1 MQTRKRNILRLLRAA
16 VLLLFA
22 TAFLSRCASMMTPT
36 GGPRDTLPPVILNMT
51 PDNFSVNRPTVHHE
65 KIYIEFD
72 EFVQLKDQQKEFF
85 TSPQMKKK
93 PLVSMRGKGIV
104 VQLRDTLEANTTYA
118 LNFGSAVRDN
128 NEGNPLYSMRY
139 VFSTGPTIDS
149 MIFSGYTADSYKA
162 DSVSK
167 SFIWFF
173 PADSV
178 ENVAEYD
185 STIFKYKP
193 AVIARAE
200 NNGIF
205 IAQNLKPIPYRVYA
219 VQDKNDNQMYEP
231 GSDQVGFLEKSYN
244 PAEMPDFAM
253 WYDSIRQYVTAEP
266 QLYLRMFT
274 DKAFRRQLL
283 SQTERPLQ
291 HKAMLYFGAAHPRI
305 ERIRFDSIPE
315 DRVIV
320 DPQTVGRD
328 TIALWFN
335 MPSSALPDTI
345 KGEITYFKHDTVN
358 VLQEVT
364 EPLKLSWRLIET
376 KEQEKEREKL
386 ERDRRKA
393 EAAGEEW
400 VEPKKENPFAYKL
413 PLTGEIN
420 PENNL
425 TVDFDYPLTRLDSA
439 AMLLTLTRSDNSI
452 EDVPVRFVRDTGL
465 LRRWHIEAP
474 WTSGGQYTLTIPK
487 GAITD
492 VAGFSNDSIVRKYT
506 VLDPEKFATVK
517 IHVKGKDDKAKY
529 ILQLLDGSNAL
540 KQEKRD
546 VTTGD
551 WQFNYVPAGEIKF
564 RIIEDMNGNGK
575 WDTGNVVE
583 RLQPERAEI
592 YANDEGEDTFATKTN
607 WEVEFSIARQ
617 RVYPPLRMESPTR
630 LLDVREAQRL
640 RREAEKRAKEPKT
653 NRNSHDQNNQNN
665 ANGFGS
671 FGGFGGGMNNSMNST
686 GGMFNR

>member
-51 PDNFSVNRPTVHHE
+51 PDNFSVNRPIVHHE

-393 EAAGEEW
+393 EAAGEKW

-529 ILQLLDGSNAL
+529 ILQLLDGRSGPSG
-540 KQEKRD
+540 R
-546 VTTGD
+546 
-551 WQFNYVPAGEIKF
+551 P
-564 RIIEDMNGNGK
+564 
-575 WDTGNVVE
+575 
-583 RLQPERAEI
+583 
-592 YANDEGEDTFATKTN
+592 
-607 WEVEFSIARQ
+607 
-617 RVYPPLRMESPTR
+617 
-630 LLDVREAQRL
+630 
-640 RREAEKRAKEPKT
+640 
-653 NRNSHDQNNQNN
+653 
-665 ANGFGS
+665 
-671 FGGFGGGMNNSMNST
+671 
-686 GGMFNR
+686 

>member
-253 WYDSIRQYVTAEP
+253 WYDSDPPICHGRAAALSAHVHRQGVPPPAAFADRTASAA
-266 QLYLRMFT
+266 QGDALLRSCASAHRT
-274 DKAFRRQLL
+274 HPLRQHSRR
-283 SQTERPLQ
+283 
-291 HKAMLYFGAAHPRI
+291 PRH
-305 ERIRFDSIPE
+305 RR
-315 DRVIV
+315 
-320 DPQTVGRD
+320 
-328 TIALWFN
+328 
-335 MPSSALPDTI
+335 SA
-345 KGEITYFKHDTVN
+345 
-358 VLQEVT
+358 
-364 EPLKLSWRLIET
+364 
-376 KEQEKEREKL
+376 
-386 ERDRRKA
+386 DRRA
-393 EAAGEEW
+393 RHH
-400 VEPKKENPFAYKL
+400 
-413 PLTGEIN
+413 
-420 PENNL
+420 
-425 TVDFDYPLTRLDSA
+425 RLVVQHA
-439 AMLLTLTRSDNSI
+439 L
-452 EDVPVRFVRDTGL
+452 FG
-465 LRRWHIEAP
+465 
-474 WTSGGQYTLTIPK
+474 
-487 GAITD
+487 
-492 VAGFSNDSIVRKYT
+492 VARY
-506 VLDPEKFATVK
+506 
-517 IHVKGKDDKAKY
+517 
-529 ILQLLDGSNAL
+529 
-540 KQEKRD
+540 
-546 VTTGD
+546 
-551 WQFNYVPAGEIKF
+551 
-564 RIIEDMNGNGK
+564 
-575 WDTGNVVE
+575 
-583 RLQPERAEI
+583 
-592 YANDEGEDTFATKTN
+592 
-607 WEVEFSIARQ
+607 
-617 RVYPPLRMESPTR
+617 
-630 LLDVREAQRL
+630 
-640 RREAEKRAKEPKT
+640 
-653 NRNSHDQNNQNN
+653 DQ
-665 ANGFGS
+665 G
-671 FGGFGGGMNNSMNST
+671 
-686 GGMFNR
+686 

>member
-376 KEQEKEREKL
+376 KEQEREREKL

-400 VEPKKENPFAYKL
+400 VEPKKPNPFAVKL
-413 PLTGEIN
+413 PTSGDIN
-420 PENNL
+420 PENHL
-425 TVDFDYPLTRLDSA
+425 TAEFDYPLVSVDSSRLLLTRL
-439 AMLLTLTRSDNSI
+439 LEDNSV
-452 EDVPVRFVRDTGL
+452 EDVPVHMVRDTGQ
-465 LRRWHIEAP
+465 LRKWYIRAP
-474 WTSGGQYTLTIPK
+474 WKTAGQYTLTIPA

-492 VAGFSNDSIVRKYT
+492 VAGLSNDSIVGKYT

-517 IHVKGKDDKAKY
+517 IHVNGRDDGTKY
-529 ILQLLDGSNAL
+529 IVQLLDGNNAL
-540 KQEKRD
+540 KQERRD

-551 WQFNYVPAGEIKF
+551 IQFNYVPAGEIKF
-564 RIIEDMNGNGK
+564 RIIEDRNGNGK
-575 WDTGNVVE
+575 WDTGNLVE
-583 RLQPERAEI
+583 RRQPERAEI

-607 WEVEFSIARQ
+607 WEIEFTMDMNRIFAPVTMQS
-617 RVYPPLRMESPTR
+617 LSR
-630 LLDVREAQRL
+630 LLDEREAQRL
-640 RREAEKRAKEPKT
+640 RREEEKRLKEGRKQ
-653 NRNSHDQNNQNN
+653 NRQEQERQQQNSNFN
-665 ANGFGS
+665 AA
-671 FGGFGGGMNNSMNST
+671 
-686 GGMFNR
+686 GGMFNNFR

>member
-178 ENVAEYD
+178 ENVA
-185 STIFKYKP
+185 
-193 AVIARAE
+193 
-200 NNGIF
+200 IF

-439 AMLLTLTRSDNSI
+439 AMLLTLTRPDNSI

-492 VAGFSNDSIVRKYT
+492 VAGFSNDSIVGKYT

-607 WEVEFSIARQ
+607 WEVEFSIDMN
-617 RVYPPLRMESPTR
+617 RVFAPVTMESLSR
-630 LLDVREAQRL
+630 LLDEREAQRL

>member
-1 MQTRKRNILRLLRAA
+1 MDIRKRHIVRTLRAA
-16 VLLLFA
+16 VLLLFVS
-22 TAFLSRCASMMTPT
+22 AFLSRCASMMTPT
-36 GGPRDTLPPVILNMT
+36 GGPRDSLPPVIVNMT
-51 PDNFSVNRPTVHHE
+51 PDNFSTNRPLVNHE

-93 PLVSMRGKGIV
+93 PLVSLRGRGV
-104 VQLRDTLEANTTYA
+104 VIQLRDTLEANTTYA
-118 LNFGSAVRDN
+118 LNFGSAIRDN

-139 VFSTGPTIDS
+139 VFSTGPEIDS
-149 MIFSGYTADSYKA
+149 MVMSGYTADSYKA

-205 IAQNLKPIPYRVYA
+205 IAQNLKPIAYRVYA
-219 VQDKNDNQMYEP
+219 VQDKNDNQIYEP
-231 GSDQVGFLEKSYN
+231 GSDQVGFLEGTYN
-244 PAEMPDFAM
+244 PREQPDFAM
-253 WYDSIRQYVTAEP
+253 WYDSIRQYVVAEP

-274 DKAFRRQLL
+274 DKAFRRQVL
-283 SQTERPLQ
+283 SQSERPLQ
-291 HKAMLYFGAAHPRI
+291 HKAMLYFAAAHPQI

-315 DRVIV
+315 DRVIF

-358 VLQEVT
+358 VLQSVT
-364 EPLKLSWRLIET
+364 EPLKLAWRFIET

-413 PLTGEIN
+413 PREPSDDGFRLSAYEARFGRHAPHAYASRQQHRGYSRAFGARYGATA
-420 PENNL
+420 PLLHSCALENRRAI
-425 TVDFDYPLTRLDSA
+425 YPHHPRRGHYRCGGIFQRLDHRQVYGA
-439 AMLLTLTRSDNSI
+439 RPR
-452 EDVPVRFVRDTGL
+452 EVR
-465 LRRWHIEAP
+465 H
-474 WTSGGQYTLTIPK
+474 
-487 GAITD
+487 
-492 VAGFSNDSIVRKYT
+492 
-506 VLDPEKFATVK
+506 
-517 IHVKGKDDKAKY
+517 
-529 ILQLLDGSNAL
+529 
-540 KQEKRD
+540 
-546 VTTGD
+546 
-551 WQFNYVPAGEIKF
+551 
-564 RIIEDMNGNGK
+564 
-575 WDTGNVVE
+575 
-583 RLQPERAEI
+583 
-592 YANDEGEDTFATKTN
+592 GEDPCHGQGRQF
-607 WEVEFSIARQ
+607 EVHTPAARRQQ
-617 RVYPPLRMESPTR
+617 RP
-630 LLDVREAQRL
+630 
-640 RREAEKRAKEPKT
+640 
-653 NRNSHDQNNQNN
+653 
-665 ANGFGS
+665 
-671 FGGFGGGMNNSMNST
+671 
-686 GGMFNR
+686 

>member
-274 DKAFRRQLL
+274 DKAFRRQVL

-393 EAAGEEW
+393 EAAGEKW

-425 TVDFDYPLTRLDSA
+425 TVDFDYPLVKLDSA
-439 AMLLTLTRSDNSI
+439 ELLLTRVLEDNSI
-452 EDVPVRFVRDTGL
+452 EDIPVRMVRDTGM
-465 LRRWHIEAP
+465 LRRWQVRAP
-474 WTSGGQYTLTIPK
+474 WKLGGQYTLTIPE

-492 VAGFSNDSIVRKYT
+492 VAGLSNDSIIRKYT
-506 VLDPEKFATVK
+506 GLDPEKFATVL
-517 IHVKGKDDKAKY
+517 IHVRGRDDGTKY
-529 ILQLLDGSNAL
+529 IVQLLDGSNAL

-546 VTTGD
+546 VTNGD
-551 WQFNYVPAGEIKF
+551 WQVNYVPAGEIKF

-607 WEVEFSIARQ
+607 WEVEFSIDMN
-617 RVYPPLRMESPTR
+617 RVFAPVTMESLSR
-630 LLDVREAQRL
+630 LLDEREAQRL